1 MLIQARTEAEWM
13 RKALLMLRNACGQ
26 AGIHCPSVNDPLE
39 AFAEILFSSGT
50 RGLVL
55 LIDEYDAPLTHHLHE
70 PDVFALQEGCL
81 ESLFSI
87 IKNGNE
93 YLRFFM
99 MIGVTKF
106 SHTGIFSG
114 FNDLKDISCDVNFG
128 SLLGYTDGE
137 TETCFGEYLEN
148 AGRVVKLDRKDLL
161 SALRRNYDGYCF
173 TPDTSVR
180 VYAPWS
186 VLNFLQSPEKGFFNW
201 WYESAGQPAVLKNF
215 SEIRGLDSPSVFFNE
230 RKVGVGKFYAGQEYE
245 DLDETLL
252 LFQGGYLSIE
262 KFGDNEVSFR
272 YPNEEVSDSLARYC
286 AEKLLGGRSAD
297 DVGIENL
304 IRALDA
310 DDPSRVIADFNRIL
324 TGIPCDSAFIG
335 SENWCRNALALVLQ
349 GARVRTAAER
359 HNAFGRSDLEIFR
372 SHVHWFFE
380 FKFARSNDLLERRLN
395 EAEAQLRSRR
405 YGEDDLSD
413 RRMIRVAAV
422 FSGTNRRISA
432 WRRVDDAKL
441 SDA

>member
-1 MLIQARTEAEWM
+1 M
-13 RKALLMLRNACGQ
+13 
-26 AGIHCPSVNDPLE
+26 
-39 AFAEILFSSGT
+39 
-50 RGLVL
+50 
-55 LIDEYDAPLTHHLHE
+55 
-70 PDVFALQEGCL
+70 
-81 ESLFSI
+81 
-87 IKNGNE
+87 
-93 YLRFFM
+93 
-99 MIGVTKF
+99 
-106 SHTGIFSG
+106 
-114 FNDLKDISCDVNFG
+114 
-128 SLLGYTDGE
+128 
-137 TETCFGEYLEN
+137 
-148 AGRVVKLDRKDLL
+148 
-161 SALRRNYDGYCF
+161 
-173 TPDTSVR
+173 
-180 VYAPWS
+180 
-186 VLNFLQSPEKGFFNW
+186 LNFLQSPEKGFFNW